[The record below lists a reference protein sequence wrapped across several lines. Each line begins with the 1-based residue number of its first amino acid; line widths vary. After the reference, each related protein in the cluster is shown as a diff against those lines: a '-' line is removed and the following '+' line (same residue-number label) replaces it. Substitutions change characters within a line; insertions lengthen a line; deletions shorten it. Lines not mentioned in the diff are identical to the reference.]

1 MLTMLLAAL
10 SMACMA
16 QAPVSQPTPTQAPT
30 TPPGGA
36 GKNAPGAAGQ
46 NPPGALTPPPSA
58 PNQAGPNQP
67 GQVAAPAAVPVT
79 GPVSISLQDALQ
91 RAREYSQTYLAA
103 NIAIALA
110 QEDRKQARAAQLPT
124 LNYFNQMIYTQGN
137 GTPSGVF
144 VANDG
149 VHVYNSQAVVHEE
162 LFSFT
167 ARAAYRRTIAAEA
180 AARAKAE
187 IAVRGL
193 VATVV
198 QNYYGLITAQ
208 HHLTNARQS
217 LDEARRFLDLSQKQE
232 RGGEVAHADVVKA
245 QLTAQQRERDLM
257 EAQLAVEK
265 AKVALGVILFAD
277 VRQEYG
283 IVDDLKDISALPA
296 FDELQGKALQA
307 SPELRAAQAGVQQAS
322 FGISAARG
330 AYIPS
335 LVLDYFF
342 GINANV
348 FAIHGPGDRQNLG
361 SVAQGTVT
369 IPVWNWGA
377 TSSKVRAAELQLKQA
392 QQDQQFAQRQLQASL
407 GSFYLEAQSSRTQ
420 LESLRSSSDL
430 AAESLRLTILRYQ
443 GGEATAL
450 EVVDAQTTLAT
461 ARNAYDDGLARYRL
475 ALANLQTVSGTL

>member
-10 SMACMA
+10 GMACMA
-16 QAPVSQPTPTQAPT
+16 QAPVSPQTGQPPTPTPTQTPT

-36 GKNAPGAAGQ
+36 GKNPPGSAGQ
-46 NPPGALTPPPSA
+46 NPPGALTPPASA
-58 PNQAGPNQP
+58 PNQP
-67 GQVAAPAAVPVT
+67 GQVAAL

-110 QEDRKQARAAQLPT
+110 QEDRKQARAAQLPS
-124 LNYFNQMIYTQGN
+124 LNYFNQYVYTQGN

-149 VHVYNSQAVVHEE
+149 VHIYNSQAVVHEE

-180 AARAKAE
+180 VARARAE
-187 IAVRGL
+187 IAIRGL

-208 HHLTNARQS
+208 RHLINARQS
-217 LDEARRFLDLSQKQE
+217 LEEARRFLDLSQKQE

-283 IVDDLKDISALPA
+283 IVDDLKDAAALPA

-307 SPELRAAQAGVQQAS
+307 SPELRAAQAGVQQAG

-348 FAIHGPGDRQNLG
+348 FGIHGPGDRQNLG

-407 GSFYLEAQSSRTQ
+407 SSFYLEAQSSRAQ
-420 LESLRSSSDL
+420 LESLRSSSEL

-450 EVVDAQTTLAT
+450 EVVDAQTTLAA

-475 ALANLQTVSGTL
+475 ALANLQTLSGTL